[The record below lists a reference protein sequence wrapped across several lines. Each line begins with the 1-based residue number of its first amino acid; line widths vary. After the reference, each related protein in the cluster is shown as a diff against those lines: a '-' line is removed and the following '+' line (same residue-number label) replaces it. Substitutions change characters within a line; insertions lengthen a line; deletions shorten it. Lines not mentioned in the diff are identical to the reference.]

1 MVSGRPS
8 STPTVVISTVPSLL
22 SSVAFNTAPQLK
34 VSVVMALILGTD
46 VSTAKDE
53 LVTGV
58 AAFPAASDT
67 LRSWYNSGHWLNL
80 VTHLPE

>member
-8 STPTVVISTVPSLL
+8 STPTVVMSTVPSLL

-34 VSVVMALILGTD
+34 ALVVIALILGTD

-53 LVTGV
+53 LVTWV

-67 LRSWYNSGHWLNL
+67 FAIM
-80 VTHLPE
+80 V